1 MDDPGAVAMSS
12 ASTERGVSSLES
24 CEHENARGDGVG
36 GERGE
41 MSSVV
46 RLNVGGMMF
55 ATTVDTL
62 TQRDTDSMLAVMFS
76 GRHRLHVD
84 SKKGA
89 VFIDRDGTHF
99 RHILNW
105 LRDGVIPMLE
115 MPAYQELLREAEYYQ
130 LIGLVDNIAPLLCK
144 KDEDDNTKPEM
155 SRRDVI
161 KYLQFGK
168 VRLRGVNLSGQNLS
182 KLDLSNVDL
191 SHTHLINT
199 FFSRAKLQNSDF
211 TGSEANG
218 ANFHYA
224 NLFSCQFTG
233 AGMVGAVLAGANLQ
247 SANLADARLMNASLC
262 NADLRG
268 AHLQNADLTNA
279 NLSEANL
286 ENANLKGTKLS
297 GANLRGANL
306 QRAYLRDVNLKDTIL
321 EGASLNGANLQ
332 GASR

>member
-1 MDDPGAVAMSS
+1 MMEDPETVAMSC
-12 ASTERGVSSLES
+12 ASTERGVSSLDS
-24 CEHENARGDGVG
+24 SEHEYVRGDGGLG
-36 GERGE
+36 GEKVE
-41 MSSVV
+41 LPSVV

-76 GRHRLHVD
+76 GRHRLHMD

-115 MPAYQELLREAEYYQ
+115 IPAYQELLREAEYYQ
-130 LIGLVDNIAPLLCK
+130 LIGLVENISPLLYK

-161 KYLQFGK
+161 KCLQSGK

-182 KLDLSNVDL
+182 NLDLSNVDL
-191 SHTHLINT
+191 SHSRLINT
-199 FFSRAKLQNSDF
+199 FFSRAKLPNSDF
-211 TGSEANG
+211 TGSEASG

-224 NLFSCQFTG
+224 DLVSCQFTG
-233 AGMVGAVLAGANLQ
+233 IECYHLFIGCLDIRVG
-247 SANLADARLMNASLC
+247 
-262 NADLRG
+262 
-268 AHLQNADLTNA
+268 
-279 NLSEANL
+279 
-286 ENANLKGTKLS
+286 
-297 GANLRGANL
+297 
-306 QRAYLRDVNLKDTIL
+306 
-321 EGASLNGANLQ
+321 
-332 GASR
+332 

>member
-1 MDDPGAVAMSS
+1 MDYDDYEPVAMRCAATVGSQDSS
-12 ASTERGVSSLES
+12 
-24 CEHENARGDGVG
+24 EHKEAQPDA
-36 GERGE
+36 GEKFE
-41 MSSVV
+41 MPSVV
-46 RLNVGGMMF
+46 RLNVGGMTF

-76 GRHRLHVD
+76 GRHRLHMD

-89 VFIDRDGTHF
+89 VFIDRDGTQF

-115 MPAYQELLREAEYYQ
+115 IPAYQELLREAEYYQ
-130 LIGLVDNIAPLLCK
+130 LMGLVECLTPLLCK

-191 SHTHLINT
+191 SHTRLINT
-199 FFSRAKLQNSDF
+199 FFSRAELQKSDF
-211 TGSEANG
+211 TGCEANG

-224 NLFSCQFTG
+224 NLSSCQFTG
-233 AGMVGAVLAGANLQ
+233 I
-247 SANLADARLMNASLC
+247 S
-262 NADLRG
+262 RG
-268 AHLQNADLTNA
+268 VMYWLSILLHLNSCQTFVPCHY
-279 NLSEANL
+279 S
-286 ENANLKGTKLS
+286 
-297 GANLRGANL
+297 RGVI
-306 QRAYLRDVNLKDTIL
+306 Y
-321 EGASLNGANLQ
+321 
-332 GASR
+332 

>member
-1 MDDPGAVAMSS
+1 MEHEDHEPAAA
-12 ASTERGVSSLES
+12 ASIVSSPGS
-24 CEHENARGDGVG
+24 SEHERPEMEDAS
-36 GERGE
+36 GEKFE
-41 MSSVV
+41 MPSVV
-46 RLNVGGMMF
+46 RLNVGGMTF
-55 ATTVDTL
+55 STTVGTL

-76 GRHRLHVD
+76 GRHRLHMD
-84 SKKGA
+84 TKKDA
-89 VFIDRDGTHF
+89 VFIDRDGTQF

-105 LRDGVIPMLE
+105 LRDGVIPMLGI
-115 MPAYQELLREAEYYQ
+115 PAYQELLREAEYYQ
-130 LIGLVDNIAPLLCK
+130 LEGLVKNLMPLSCK

-161 KYLQFGK
+161 KCLQFGK

-199 FFSRAKLQNSDF
+199 FFSRANLQNADF
-211 TGSEANG
+211 RNSEADG

-224 NLFSCQFTG
+224 NLLSCQFQG

-247 SANLADARLMNASLC
+247 SANLADALLTNASLC

-321 EGASLNGANLQ
+321 EGALLNGANLQ

>member
-1 MDDPGAVAMSS
+1 MDDPEGVAVTC
-12 ASTERGVSSLES
+12 ASTERRVRSLDSSEQ
-24 CEHENARGDGVG
+24 EYARGDG
-36 GERGE
+36 ERGE
-41 MSSVV
+41 TSSVV

-76 GRHRLHVD
+76 GRHRLHMD

-130 LIGLVDNIAPLLCK
+130 LMGLVDNIAPLLCK

-161 KYLQFGK
+161 KCLQFGK

-182 KLDLSNVDL
+182 KLDLSNIDL

-199 FFSRAKLQNSDF
+199 FFSRAKLQHSDF

-224 NLFSCQFTG
+224 NLLSCQFTG
-233 AGMVGAVLAGANLQ
+233 MGCGSFVKVMC
-247 SANLADARLMNASLC
+247 S
-262 NADLRG
+262 
-268 AHLQNADLTNA
+268 
-279 NLSEANL
+279 
-286 ENANLKGTKLS
+286 LS
-297 GANLRGANL
+297 GHLRL
-306 QRAYLRDVNLKDTIL
+306 
-321 EGASLNGANLQ
+321 S
-332 GASR
+332 SR